1 MFELEQRGPRETI
14 EERTIWVTY
23 GQDLVNVNS
32 FYIVAE
38 SVDIAKVRILLDT
51 RFLTKLF
58 TITTTRQIF
67 YAK

>member
-67 YAK
+67 YVK